1 MNKKLPIIM
10 ACLAT
15 LLACFAVYVAIYGT
29 GKQAKD
35 TNSLAART
43 FSPSVASDAAE
54 RMETLCCGTVSGSEI
69 TFDQS
74 AFHMD
79 FVPQEPEYVERFRY
93 YEGVTAD
100 FVPVLMYHFFYDAN
114 VDVPTKGTNSHSI
127 QSVEQQLQWL
137 WENGYVTL
145 TMDELYEW
153 MNNGIELPAKCVLL
167 TSDDGQDNFFDLL
180 QPLLH
185 KYGFVATSFVITS
198 YRENIPYKRTL
209 PNIEMHSHTH
219 NMHRGSAGDVG
230 FPGKWGIM
238 QIMPVQEGVADLTTS
253 QEILGGSQYFAYPF
267 GNFGGNSKEILAQAG
282 FRMAFTTQYGA
293 VRRGYDLYELPRLR
307 VSGSLD
313 ISGFKALLGYQKV
326 MKKYESS

>member
-1 MNKKLPIIM
+1 MNKKLPVIM
-10 ACLAT
+10 AGLAVA
-15 LLACFAVYVAIYGT
+15 LACFAVYVGVNGT
-29 GKQAKD
+29 GKQTQGMAG
-35 TNSLAART
+35 LAART
-43 FSPSVASDAAE
+43 TYASDAAE
-54 RMETLCCGTVSGSEI
+54 RMAALCCGTGSGSEI
-69 TFDQS
+69 SFDQS

-100 FVPVLMYHFFYDAN
+100 FVPVLMYHYFYDAN

-127 QSVEQQLQWL
+127 QSVEEQLQWL

-153 MNNGIELPAKCVLL
+153 MNNGIEVPAKCVVL

-198 YRENIPYKRTL
+198 YRENIPYKLTL
-209 PNIEMHSHTH
+209 PNIELHSHTH
-219 NMHRGSAGDVG
+219 NMHRGSAPPEVA
-230 FPGKWGIM
+230 FPGKWGMM
-238 QIMPVQEGVADLTTS
+238 QAVSVEEGVADLNTS
-253 QEILGGSQYFAYPF
+253 KDILGGSQYFAYPF

-282 FRMAFTTQYGA
+282 FRMAFTTRSGM
-293 VRRGYDLYELPRLR
+293 VRRGNDLYELPRQR
-307 VSGSLD
+307 VSGSPD
-313 ISGFKALLGYQKV
+313 ISSFQKLLGYHNV
-326 MKKYESS
+326 IKKYESS

>member
-10 ACLAT
+10 AVLAALLTCL
-15 LLACFAVYVAIYGT
+15 AVYVGINGS
-29 GKQAKD
+29 G
-35 TNSLAART
+35 RT
-43 FSPSVASDAAE
+43 SQSTAELKKRAVSANDAAE
-54 RMETLCCGTVSGSEI
+54 RMKTLCCGTVSDSEI

-79 FVPQEPEYVERFRY
+79 FVPQEPEYVERFRQ

-100 FVPVLMYHFFYDAN
+100 FVPVLMYHFFYDEN
-114 VDVPTKGTNSHSI
+114 VDVPTKGNNSHSI
-127 QSVEQQLQWL
+127 QSVEKQLQWL
-137 WENGYVTL
+137 WENDYVTL

-153 MNNGIELPAKCVLL
+153 MNNGIEVPAKCVVI
-167 TSDDGQDNFFDLL
+167 TSDDGQDNFFELL

-198 YRENIPYKRTL
+198 YRENIPYKLTL
-209 PNIEMHSHTH
+209 PNIELHSHTH
-219 NMHRGSAGDVG
+219 NMHRGSAPAVG
-230 FPGKWGIM
+230 FPTQWGIM
-238 QIMPVQEGVADLTTS
+238 QGISVDEGVEDLNIS
-253 QEILGGSQYFAYPF
+253 KEILDGSQYFAYPF

-307 VSGSLD
+307 VSGSLG
-313 ISGFKALLGYQKV
+313 INGFKVLLSYNSV
-326 MKKYESS
+326 IKKYEAQ

>member
-1 MNKKLPIIM
+1 M
-10 ACLAT
+10 AGLAVVT
-15 LLACFAVYVAIYGT
+15 ACFAVYVGLNGT
-29 GKQAKD
+29 GRSSAGR
-35 TNSLAART
+35 AART
-43 FSPSVASDAAE
+43 SAALDAAA
-54 RMETLCCGTVSGSEI
+54 RMDALCCGTVSDSEI
-69 TFDQS
+69 AFEQS

-79 FVPQEPEYVERFRY
+79 FVPQEPEYVERFRQ

-100 FVPVLMYHFFYDAN
+100 FVPVLMYHFFYDET
-114 VDVPTKGTNSHSI
+114 VDLPTKGSNSHSI
-127 QSVEQQLQWL
+127 QSVEAQLQWL

-167 TSDDGQDNFFDLL
+167 TSDDGQENFFQLL

-198 YRENIPYKRTL
+198 YRENIPYKLTL

-219 NMHRGSAGDVG
+219 NMHRGSATTGY
-230 FPGKWGIM
+230 PTQWGIM
-238 QIMPVQEGVADLTTS
+238 QAVSVEEGVADLNTS
-253 QEILGGSQYFAYPF
+253 KEILNGSQYFAYPF

-307 VSGSLD
+307 VSGSLSVD
-313 ISGFKALLGYQKV
+313 DFRRLLGYSTV
-326 MKKYESS
+326 MKKYESQ

>member
-1 MNKKLPIIM
+1 M
-10 ACLAT
+10 ACLAAALT
-15 LLACFAVYVAIYGT
+15 CFAVYVGINGT
-29 GKQAKD
+29 GRQTQGTAGLSVKTASASEAAQR
-35 TNSLAART
+35 LAI
-43 FSPSVASDAAE
+43 
-54 RMETLCCGTVSGSEI
+54 LCCGTDSGSEI
-69 TFDQS
+69 TFDKS
-74 AFHMD
+74 AFHME
-79 FVPQEPEYVERFRY
+79 FVPQEPEYVERFRH

-100 FVPVLMYHFFYDAN
+100 FVPVLMYHFFYDAD
-114 VDVPTKGTNSHSI
+114 VDVPTKGNNSHSI

-167 TSDDGQDNFFDLL
+167 TSDDGQENFFQLL

-185 KYGFVATSFVITS
+185 KYGFIATSFVITS
-198 YRENIPYKRTL
+198 YRENIPYKLTL

-219 NMHRGSAGDVG
+219 NMHRGSAEEVG
-230 FPGKWGIM
+230 YPGKWGIM
-238 QIMPVQEGVADLTTS
+238 QIMPVREGVEDLTTS

-282 FRMAFTTQYGA
+282 FRMAFTTQGGM
-293 VRRGYDLYELPRLR
+293 VRRGYDLYELPRQR
-307 VSGSLD
+307 VSGSME
-313 ISGFKALLGYQKV
+313 ISRFQTLVGYKNV